1 MDRRRLMALTGSD
14 VKARFADQGSDGLAS
29 SPEIC
34 SCFLGSEVDQGARV
48 IRAKGITAD
57 G

>member
-1 MDRRRLMALTGSD
+1 MALTGSD